1 MKKNLLLSFL
11 FFLNLSFSQDEVV
24 HIDFDTNGP
33 DVIFESWNNSS
44 TFDLVSN
51 PVQNEV
57 NASQNVGQ
65 FTAGADDGGNFDSN
79 IGIGVVNPTT
89 VFTSPFDLTSLN

>member
-1 MKKNLLLSFL
+1 MTTVLLLLSKVGIIQAFTL
-11 FFLNLSFSQDEVV
+11 
-24 HIDFDTNGP
+24 T
-33 DVIFESWNNSS
+33 
-44 TFDLVSN
+44 TN
-51 PVQNEV
+51 PVQDEV

-89 VFTSPFDLTSLN
+89 VFTSPFD